1 MKQKFSLLL
10 CSCFLAACLSGCGQ
24 QETEQ
29 ETLPP
34 QEPVQV
40 ESLALEFAPGAG
52 DPISQMQL
60 LNTMAEALQTALA
73 EAGVTV
79 EEVQVTLGSSQ
90 AATGQALDQGGV
102 DAAFLPAETLAAFS
116 GAVPLLTA
124 AWPAPSCNSSDA
136 ADWNGQESTWTEE
149 WAAGRQVLLIAG
161 PSEYGRNLASRVEDG
176 QSLTWEELSRA
187 SWGTAE
193 GWSDRMTSLWL
204 FDHYDGRTLAS
215 LPDTTTYESQAEL
228 LAALAAEDVDV
239 IALPADDRI
248 DAAEKWTRSTSTGG
262 WGRSGFI
269 WDETSVIGVTER
281 FYGTTLA
288 VGADSPWAEEPLS
301 TALQTALTALE
312 TDETLAGLAG
322 AGPFLAVDGE
332 DLNAMRQLLLL
343 PESE

>member
-1 MKQKFSLLL
+1 MKRFSLLL
-10 CSCFLAACLSGCGQ
+10 CSCFLVVGLAGCGQ
-24 QETEQ
+24 QEVEP
-29 ETLPP
+29 ETVSP
-34 QEPVQV
+34 EKPVQV

-52 DPISQMQL
+52 DPAAQMKL
-60 LNTMAEALQTALA
+60 LAPMAETLRTAL
-73 EAGVTV
+73 EQAGVTV

-102 DAAFLPAETLAAFS
+102 DAAFLPAETLVAFS
-116 GAVPLLTA
+116 TAVPLLTA
-124 AWPAPSCNSSDA
+124 AWPAPSCDSSDVT
-136 ADWNGQESTWTEE
+136 DWNGQESTWTED
-149 WAAGRQVLLIAG
+149 WAAGRQVLLLAG

-187 SWGTAE
+187 SWGTVG
-193 GWSDRMTSLWL
+193 GWSDTMTSLWL
-204 FDHYDGRTLAS
+204 FDHYDGRTLAA
-215 LPDTTTYESQAEL
+215 LPDTTTYESQEEL
-228 LAALAAEDVDV
+228 LAALAAENVDI

-248 DAAEKWTRSTSTGG
+248 DAAEKWTRSMSTGG

-269 WDETSVIGVTER
+269 WDETTVIGVTER

-312 TDETLAGLAG
+312 TDEALASLAG
-322 AGPFLAVDGE
+322 AGPFVSVTNE